1 MKERFAGPSG
11 RSKVVEALLGHEVV
25 GQDRALAA
33 RLATLG
39 RCVDIASGDV
49 LCEQDDETDAVF
61 LIISGTV
68 AVKVN
73 GHRVMMRGKGET
85 IGELAAIDPSARRSA
100 TVVASGQVSALRLTA
115 GKFIEA
121 GQGDAGF
128 WRNLAKVVGR
138 KLRERERYHLA
149 PNVTPMIFLGSSVE
163 GLEVAREVDSGL
175 RHEDGV
181 RVVPWFAGGVFGPSQ
196 YTMDDLVRHAD
207 QADFAAFVFGKD
219 DKLHTRGKRYHV
231 PRDNVVFELGL
242 FLGRLGRDRVV
253 IIKDRN
259 AELKLPSDLA
269 GVNPLQFK
277 CKTGG
282 TLQEAVVPL
291 CTDILGLVR
300 TLGSVANRMTG
311 VTGRAAEQ
319 GAAGRAAPKKRGRKP

>member
-1 MKERFAGPSG
+1 MKDRFTGADG
-11 RSKVVEALLGHEVV
+11 RGKLVEALLGHEVV
-25 GQDRALAA
+25 GQDRALAR
-33 RLATLG
+33 RLAKLG
-39 RCVDIASGDV
+39 RCVEVESGTV
-49 LCEQDDETDAVF
+49 LCEQDDKTDAVF

-73 GHRVMMRGKGET
+73 GHRVIVRGEGET

-100 TVVASGQVSALRLTA
+100 TAVAASQVSALRMTA
-115 GKFIEA
+115 SKFIEA
-121 GQGDAGF
+121 GKGMDGF

-138 KLRERERYHLA
+138 KLRERERYHIT
-149 PNVTPMIFLGSSVE
+149 PNATPMMFLGSSVE
-163 GLEVAREVDSGL
+163 GLEVARYVDSGL
-175 RHEDGV
+175 RHEECV

-196 YTMDDLVRHAD
+196 YTMDDLVRHVD
-207 QADFAAFVFGKD
+207 QADFAAFVFGQD

-259 AELKLPSDLA
+259 AALKLPSDLA

-300 TLGSVANRMTG
+300 SLGPVVNRMTG
-311 VTGRAAEQ
+311 VSGRATEQ
-319 GAAGRAAPKKRGRKP
+319 VAAGRAAPKKRGRKS